1 MAIAYKHLNSTTSRV
16 HCISGLTL
24 GLGMA
29 VISIVSMGSTI
40 EARAD
45 EHSLKAIVR
54 FCCLGLVASFC
65 LATLGVDLSAGW
77 L

>member
-1 MAIAYKHLNSTTSRV
+1 
-16 HCISGLTL
+16 
-24 GLGMA
+24 MA

-45 EHSLKAIVR
+45 DHSLKAIVR
-54 FCCLGLVASFC
+54 FCCLGLVASLS